1 MHMKIQRYAVATE
14 LLLWTDSE
22 LALKE
27 SEVNDDTLRLEA
39 VINLSFKV
47 NFFFFPNLISPDI

>member
-27 SEVNDDTLRLEA
+27 SEVNIDTLRLEA

-47 NFFFFPNLISPDI
+47 NFFFFS